1 MVKLLAPAIYRC
13 ICATSSRLLIFAAA
27 AAFAAS
33 SISSPSSLSALP
45 VVRVTQPGGIR

>member
-1 MVKLLAPAIYRC
+1 MRDLFSA
-13 ICATSSRLLIFAAA
+13 SSRLLIFAAA
-27 AAFAAS
+27 AAFAASS